1 MRHDHCI
8 MISHCTLDM
17 LLRADDLSSISN
29 GASESEAQSKSDGDV
44 LEANVARAE
53 VELYGAKTALKR
65 AEIAEAVAET
75 DAREARMGHALS
87 VDEVKRYEESGIW
100 RKRSDAEKIARDEMK
115 STGRRLRNANRQ
127 LWRANVQLKCAQEDE
142 RKARK
147 AKADAQWALVVWWTN
162 TTTEQ
167 DWGDSP
173 KVLGMT
179 LELVTGHCKN

>member
-1 MRHDHCI
+1 

-17 LLRADDLSSISN
+17 LLRADDLSSISS
-29 GASESEAQSKSDGDV
+29 GASDSGAQSKSDGNV

-53 VELYGAKTALKR
+53 VELYGAKTAFKR

-75 DAREARMGHALS
+75 DARKARMGHALS
-87 VDEVKRYEESGIW
+87 VDEVKRYKESRIW

-127 LWRANVQLKCAQEDE
+127 LWRANVQLKRAQEDE

-147 AKADAQWALVVWWTN
+147 AVADAQWALAIWWTN

-167 DWGDSP
+167 DWGDSRL
-173 KVLGMT
+173 VLGMI
-179 LELVTGHCKN
+179 LELVTGHCKS